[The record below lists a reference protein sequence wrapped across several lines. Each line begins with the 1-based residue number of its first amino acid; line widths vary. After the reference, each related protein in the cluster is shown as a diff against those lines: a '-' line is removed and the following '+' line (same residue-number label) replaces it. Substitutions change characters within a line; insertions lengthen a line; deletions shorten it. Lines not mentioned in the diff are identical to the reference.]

1 MAPPSRGRLKAGA
14 FAPSVKAARGV
25 ADPPAFSLEG
35 FLVGKFATAGFKTA
49 GFTTAG
55 FTTAD
60 LAATAFGALAVRGA
74 DFAGPDDFN
83 VFDGALCDAFA
94 ATLLGCLFFAF
105 LLDLV
110 AVTPLVFEGAVFAD
124 FAD

>member
-1 MAPPSRGRLKAGA
+1 
-14 FAPSVKAARGV
+14 
-25 ADPPAFSLEG
+25 
-35 FLVGKFATAGFKTA
+35 
-49 GFTTAG
+49 
-55 FTTAD
+55 
-60 LAATAFGALAVRGA
+60 LAAAAFGALVVRGA

-110 AVTPLVFEGAVFAD
+110 AVAPLVFEGAVFAD
-124 FAD
+124 LAD